1 MTRYIPAT
9 LRLVLSKFDMTAL
22 CHFGDDEVKLP
33 ATELPGEVDWRA
45 DFLRWHVSDI
55 SSRALLLPPHMRD
68 SFFIDEDERLTETR
82 EFAPIEVDIVV
93 KFARKA
99 AGDFDGEVSRSLWG
113 DVHAELRRVKGEL
126 ARRHRAIFGG
136 TE

>member
-1 MTRYIPAT
+1 M
-9 LRLVLSKFDMTAL
+9 LSRLNMTAL

-45 DFLRWHVSDI
+45 DFLRWHVSEI
-55 SSRALLLPPHMRD
+55 SSRAMLLPQHMRD
-68 SFFIDEDERLTETR
+68 RFFLDEDERLTETTD
-82 EFAPIEVDIVV
+82 FAPIEVDIVI

-99 AGDFDGEVSRSLWG
+99 AGDFDGEVTRRLWG
-113 DVHAELRRVKGEL
+113 EVQAELRRVKAEL

-136 TE
+136 EIDDDV